1 MALIQT
7 LTVVVITL
15 SMILVNLPFLQR
27 LSGRLTTIICVICT
41 CLVYLALSLAQS
53 YLMYVLIYGVAFG
66 CFIGLGYMAPMKNCY
81 EHIPDKKGKGA
92 II

>member
-7 LTVVVITL
+7 LTVIVLTL
-15 SMILVNLPFLQR
+15 SMILVNLPLFQR
-27 LSGRLTTIICVICT
+27 LSGQLITMVCVICT
-41 CLVYLALSLAQS
+41 CIVYLALSLAKS
-53 YLMYVLIYGVAFG
+53 YTMYVLIYGVAFG

-81 EHIPDKKGKGA
+81 EHIPERKGKEA